1 MLDALSVSDLND
13 AKLRV
18 VRLVQS
24 LLHLLLN
31 SPSMLQHSPFVDN
44 QGIIRVGG
52 RLSCMSASSDFK
64 NTIILSKNSLFSIL
78 NIRHSY
84 VLTGHGGKGFTLN
97 HVPTVRILN
106 SNWSLTYEIDP
117 VQMCYLSSSL
127 R

>member
-24 LLHLLLN
+24 PRHLLLN

-78 NIRHSY
+78 VFRHSH
-84 VLTGHGGKGFTLN
+84 VLTGHGGKVFTQSCASIWIFYSE
-97 HVPTVRILN
+97 R
-106 SNWSLTYEIDP
+106 SLTRKINI
-117 VQMCYLSSSL
+117 VQMCGLSSSSC
-127 R
+127 